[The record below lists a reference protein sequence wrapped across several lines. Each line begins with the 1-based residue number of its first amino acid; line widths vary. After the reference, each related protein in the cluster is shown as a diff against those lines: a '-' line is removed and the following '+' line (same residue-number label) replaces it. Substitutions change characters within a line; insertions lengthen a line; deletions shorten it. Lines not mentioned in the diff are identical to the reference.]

1 MIFNSEFFIRNN
13 QKYFLSKEMKLSACN
28 EIEKKCYQAL
38 ELAYFAVKN
47 QTDIYC
53 SSQIEGVFL
62 ELAKNVQVNIPV
74 QYKKNTILHVCTELY
89 KSGGHTRCLIRW
101 ISDLREFDH
110 DCVIL
115 DQKSELPLDFLNCIN
130 ESGSKVF
137 NLTSLKSI
145 LKKASKLRIIA
156 SAYEYIILHIHMN
169 DPVPIVA
176 FGVNEFKRPV
186 IYFNHADHLFWLG
199 VSVCDWCFDL
209 NNVGHDLTVKRRGIS
224 RSSILG
230 IPFVENKYIN
240 SQIPKKNNKKILFS
254 SGNKNK
260 FFSYDD
266 KDFFDLVDVIL
277 SNEPDVYWIVIGTD
291 LHSCKSHCLQK
302 KFGKRFLI
310 YSELDYFEYLEKLKS
325 AYLVIDSYP
334 VGGGTALLD
343 ALSLNVP
350 FLSLCRFQSDAVV
363 KSLGFCYDFDEFNN
377 KIAISLHDL
386 GYRNLLLENERVL
399 IKSLYG
405 NERWKYTCENILRKI
420 RSHKVYSFKSINNCN
435 VSSAAKITC
444 RWVSGKSLFKSL
456 FEFRFRRKKII
467 IVFCGK
473 ILAFKERLW
482 KFQII

>member
-1 MIFNSEFFIRNN
+1 MIFNSEFIIRNN
-13 QKYFLSKEMKLSACN
+13 KKYFLAKEIKLSACN
-28 EIEKKCYQAL
+28 KIEKKCYQAL

-89 KSGGHTRCLIRW
+89 KSGGHTRCLTRW
-101 ISDLREFDH
+101 ISDLSEFEH

-130 ESGSKVF
+130 KSGSKVF
-137 NLTSLKSI
+137 NLTPLKSI

-199 VSVCDWCFDL
+199 VSICDWCFDL

-230 IPFVENKYIN
+230 IPFVENKYID
-240 SQIPKKNNKKILFS
+240 SHMPKKSDKKILFS

-260 FFSYDD
+260 FSSYDG
-266 KDFFDLVDVIL
+266 KDFFDLVDIIL
-277 SNEPDVYWIVIGTD
+277 SEEPDVYWIVIGHD
-291 LHSCKSHCLQK
+291 LHSYKSNFLTK
-302 KFGKRFLI
+302 KFGKRFII
-310 YSELDYFEYLEKLKS
+310 YSELAYSEYLEKLKS

-343 ALSLNVP
+343 AVSLNIP
-350 FLSLCRFQSDAVV
+350 FFTLCSFQSDAVV
-363 KSLGFCYDFDEFNN
+363 KSFGFCSDFAEFKN
-377 KIAISLHDL
+377 KVVMVLNDFS
-386 GYRNLLLENERVL
+386 YRNILLENEDFL
-399 IKSLYG
+399 IKSMYG
-405 NERWKYTCENILRKI
+405 NEKWKNTCKNILSKLN
-420 RSHKVYSFKSINNCN
+420 SHKVYSFKSINNCN
-435 VSSAAKITC
+435 VSLAAKITC

-482 KFQII
+482 KFPII